1 MTYALTP
8 PVRMLAYAH
17 ARAEFAQG
25 HESCGLI
32 VTGSDGE
39 PTYIACEN
47 IHPDK
52 GTGDAFR
59 IDPVVFQQF
68 YEAGTLLSVVHS
80 HPHGPAAPTK
90 EDMVGQRQTGVP
102 WTIIVFDGGQIV
114 EDFSFPTPLDA
125 PIKGRHFRPGVDDCL
140 TLIRRWH
147 FQFDGFVMPDFPRNP
162 NWWLNEDGDGPGEDD
177 MYLDL
182 HEKAGF
188 RRLEA
193 HEVRAEP
200 DDPRSPLLLLP
211 GDVGLAKVMSPW
223 RINHGVVYTG
233 GQLMMHHL
241 LNRASA
247 EEPISRWLPKLEIWL
262 RRRDLGVPHENDPSL
277 RPPCD

>member
-1 MTYALTP
+1 MTP
-8 PVRMLAYAH
+8 PVRMMAFAH
-17 ARAEFAQG
+17 ARAEFAKG

-32 VTGSDGE
+32 VRGRDGE
-39 PTYIACEN
+39 PSYVACEN

-52 GTGDAFR
+52 GGGDAFQ
-59 IDPVVFQQF
+59 IDPAVIQKF
-68 YEAGTLLSVVHS
+68 YEDGSLMAVVHS

-90 EDMVGQRQTGVP
+90 ADMIGQKQSGVP
-102 WTIIVFDGGQIV
+102 WVIVVFEDGQIV

-125 PIKGRHFRPGVDDCL
+125 PIKQRQFRPGVDDCL

-147 FQFDGFVMPDFPRNP
+147 YQHDGFLIPDFPRDP
-162 NWWLNEDGDGPGEDD
+162 NWWLNENGDGPGEDD

-182 HEKAGF
+182 HERCGF
-188 RRLEA
+188 RRLSE
-193 HEVRAEP
+193 EEIRSDPE
-200 DDPRSPLLLLP
+200 DPRSPLLLRA

-262 RRRDLGVPHENDPSL
+262 RRRDLEVPHENHPPL
-277 RPPCD
+277 RPSGDDVR